1 MKIELGILLN
11 ITYKKV
17 ISMFEHNILFNSM
30 MIMIIFLSY
39 MLFKSIKS
47 QKRLHNKY
55 EEVYKAFHLADSQY
69 NGGMKDAYRNLSLS
83 NAHLKFLAEYF
94 NQETVKFDGRN
105 IICEREQDVQ
115 YVLSL
120 MADSHFWLNK
130 AMKDINTAVSNT
142 DVIKDIK
149 LSAPPFSS
157 LGGLKLIAG
166 EFNLENNE
174 FDGFATLKIKYE
186 EKKGER

>member
-1 MKIELGILLN
+1 
-11 ITYKKV
+11 
-17 ISMFEHNILFNSM
+17 
-30 MIMIIFLSY
+30 
-39 MLFKSIKS
+39 
-47 QKRLHNKY
+47 
-55 EEVYKAFHLADSQY
+55 
-69 NGGMKDAYRNLSLS
+69 
-83 NAHLKFLAEYF
+83 HLKFLAEYF

-157 LGGLKLIAG
+157 LGGLKLIAD
-166 EFNLENNE
+166 EFHLENKE

-186 EKKGER
+186 EMKGER